1 MIAWGLDEICPVPVP
16 GSGAFPNPSHHSETT
31 ATASTKFNPKI
42 STPKFQSPTTTSSSD
57 SPNLSTSPKQKSST
71 PSTPC
76 PYPQKQRLM
85 KKHPGERKRPVNDIK
100 TIRFRSFPMAFQTAG

>member
-57 SPNLSTSPKQKSST
+57 SPNLSTSPKQNSST
-71 PSTPC
+71 PSIPR
-76 PYPQKQRLM
+76 PYPLKQRLA
-85 KKHPGERKRPVNDIK
+85 KKQPVSTTPRPAAPHTTSPTNNSIEGV
-100 TIRFRSFPMAFQTAG
+100 